1 MFHNFRVKTD
11 HRNYLRFL
19 WHPNSDLSKPLEE
32 FRMTV
37 HVFGNSP
44 SPAVATY
51 GLRRSVQ
58 TASLDVQKFVSKNFY
73 VDDGLISC
81 SSVCEAVDLVK
92 NTQSEL
98 MKGGRLR
105 LHKIASNSTEVLK
118 QFAKDDLA
126 KDLKNIDID
135 EESLPLQR
143 SLGISWDINLDAF
156 VFSVDTEPKPFTRRG
171 VLSTINSL
179 FDPIGFTAP
188 VTLEGKLLLR
198 EIMSCSSSTDWDDPL
213 EEDFHKRWKLWVD
226 SLKNLCDLRIPRMYC
241 IYSVENAS
249 RLEAHV
255 FCDASKEAVAA
266 VAYLKVFS
274 GETSDIGFLIGKTKV
289 APKHGHTIPRL
300 ELCAAVLGI
309 DIAEI
314 IKDQLDI
321 DNEDFHFY
329 TDSQIVLGYISNDEK
344 RFFVY
349 VANRVGRI
357 RAFSM
362 PKQWNHIPTK
372 ENPADLATRPFSASD
387 LPSSKWIRGPSCLTT
402 NLKTTDDLNFPLV
415 DPDIDKE
422 VRTVISTAKST
433 LHVSTSCLLCNS
445 IDKFSKWSKLVCLV
459 RLMKGC
465 MRRKSGDKSAV
476 TTEEAEI
483 VALKHVQNE
492 CFHTEL
498 EAIGCGQ
505 NLPKNSSL
513 ISLNPILDNNGV
525 LRVGGRIRHMLTKD
539 DNTADLPLDKHPY
552 IIPRNHHVAILL
564 IRHYHAKVQHQGR
577 TMTEGAIRSAGLWI
591 LGVKRKVNSVIHN
604 CVLCRKLRGKLG
616 WTQMAD
622 LPADR
627 LQVDAPFTYVGLDV
641 FGPWQV
647 IVRRTRAASS
657 SNKRWGLLLTCLVS
671 RAIHVELIEELS
683 SASFINALRRF
694 IALRGPIQE
703 LRSDRGTNF
712 VGAAKELNIV
722 SEFVEDTPMKQFLSD
737 NEIVWI
743 FNPPHASHFG
753 GVWERMI
760 GSCRRI
766 LDSLL
771 LQNKFKDLTHEVLS
785 TLMCEVSAM
794 VNSRPLVPVSSDP
807 ENPSVLSP
815 SLLLTQKPASSSGSL
830 GQVEFGTKDAMRS
843 QWKLVQ
849 YLADQFWSRWQTEYI
864 DSLQARPKWKSGG
877 DNFLEGDVI
886 LMRKTELPR
895 SQWPLGVI
903 DKVFESD
910 DSKVRKVQVSIVV
923 DGQRKSYVRPISELV
938 RLIEAS

>member
-1 MFHNFRVKTD
+1 
-11 HRNYLRFL
+11 
-19 WHPNSDLSKPLEE
+19 
-32 FRMTV
+32 
-37 HVFGNSP
+37 
-44 SPAVATY
+44 
-51 GLRRSVQ
+51 
-58 TASLDVQKFVSKNFY
+58 
-73 VDDGLISC
+73 
-81 SSVCEAVDLVK
+81 
-92 NTQSEL
+92 
-98 MKGGRLR
+98 
-105 LHKIASNSTEVLK
+105 
-118 QFAKDDLA
+118 
-126 KDLKNIDID
+126 
-135 EESLPLQR
+135 
-143 SLGISWDINLDAF
+143 
-156 VFSVDTEPKPFTRRG
+156 
-171 VLSTINSL
+171 
-179 FDPIGFTAP
+179 
-188 VTLEGKLLLR
+188 
-198 EIMSCSSSTDWDDPL
+198 
-213 EEDFHKRWKLWVD
+213 
-226 SLKNLCDLRIPRMYC
+226 
-241 IYSVENAS
+241 
-249 RLEAHV
+249 
-255 FCDASKEAVAA
+255 
-266 VAYLKVFS
+266 
-274 GETSDIGFLIGKTKV
+274 
-289 APKHGHTIPRL
+289 
-300 ELCAAVLGI
+300 
-309 DIAEI
+309 
-314 IKDQLDI
+314 
-321 DNEDFHFY
+321 
-329 TDSQIVLGYISNDEK
+329 
-344 RFFVY
+344 
-349 VANRVGRI
+349 
-357 RAFSM
+357 
-362 PKQWNHIPTK
+362 
-372 ENPADLATRPFSASD
+372 
-387 LPSSKWIRGPSCLTT
+387 
-402 NLKTTDDLNFPLV
+402 
-415 DPDIDKE
+415 
-422 VRTVISTAKST
+422 
-433 LHVSTSCLLCNS
+433 
-445 IDKFSKWSKLVCLV
+445 
-459 RLMKGC
+459 
-465 MRRKSGDKSAV
+465 
-476 TTEEAEI
+476 
-483 VALKHVQNE
+483 
-492 CFHTEL
+492 
-498 EAIGCGQ
+498 
-505 NLPKNSSL
+505 
-513 ISLNPILDNNGV
+513 
-525 LRVGGRIRHMLTKD
+525 MLTKG

-552 IIPRNHHVAILL
+552 IIPRNHHVTILL

-577 TMTEGAIRSAGLWI
+577 TMTEGAIRAAGLWI

-604 CVLCRKLRGKLG
+604 CVLCRKLRGKFG

-627 LQVDAPFTYVGLDV
+627 LQVDAPFTYVGLGV

-712 VGAAKELNIV
+712 IGAAKELNIV
-722 SEFVEDTPMKQFLSD
+722 SEFFEDTPMKQFLSD

-743 FNPPHASHFG
+743 FNPPHASHFV

-771 LQNKFKDLTHEVLS
+771 MQNKFKDLTHEVLS

-807 ENPSVLSP
+807 ESPSVLSP